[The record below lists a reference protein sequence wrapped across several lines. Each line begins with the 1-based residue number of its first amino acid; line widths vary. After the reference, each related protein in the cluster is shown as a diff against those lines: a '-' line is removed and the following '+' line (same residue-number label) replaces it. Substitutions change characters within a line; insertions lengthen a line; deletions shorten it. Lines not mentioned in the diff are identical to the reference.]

1 MDMLK
6 DDVLVK
12 ALIRYM
18 NEKGQQKKSEEVA
31 CLVSHMDIMGKQH
44 DFFMSDIKEM
54 KWHLACAIEQYAP
67 VKSSC
72 NKMAIA
78 VGECARTLHYYLFKN
93 REHIASCAKTAVAE
107 FDQRRIS
114 GLNQAVFTL
123 CSYGPLET
131 TKDKMSEAADDIG
144 NLIHNIEAMIQELR
158 TPNSHLR
165 NAGHG
170 TYDKEQIEECAKY
183 LRESQE
189 FLQSAGSTL
198 YCVNREIGAMMETV
212 HRLELLNKKAE
223 RPSVRCRLVSE
234 APAHALPGPAK
245 RPHEVDR

>member
-1 MDMLK
+1 MLK

-18 NEKGQQKKSEEVA
+18 NEHGYQKKSEKVA
-31 CLVSHMDIMGKQH
+31 CLVSHIDIMNQQH
-44 DFFMSDIKEM
+44 DFFMSDIKET
-54 KWHLACAIEQYAP
+54 KWHLAHAVEQYYP

-107 FDQRRIS
+107 FDQRGIS
-114 GLNQAVFTL
+114 GLNQAVFMLYT
-123 CSYGPLET
+123 YGPLEI
-131 TKDKMSEAADDIG
+131 TKDKMSKAANDIM
-144 NLIHNIEAMIQELR
+144 NLIHDIETMIQELH
-158 TPNSHLR
+158 TPNSCLR
-165 NAGHG
+165 NARHG

-189 FLQSAGSTL
+189 FLQSASSTL
-198 YCVNREIGAMMETV
+198 YCVNREITAMLETV
-212 HRLELLNKKAE
+212 HHLERLPEKAE

-234 APAHALPGPAK
+234 APARALPGPAK
-245 RPHEVDR
+245 RPHGGER